1 MSDILSHLLQSQV
14 LEQEIDQLGLRNQVN
29 LLRKWQCARL
39 LFSYDVLYQ
48 QKQYRS
54 AMDFFTDELYGPNDF
69 TKRDED
75 IKKVLPLMEAVLSK
89 ETLATFEL
97 ALKLNTLS
105 YQLDFDLVKKLDG
118 VIDISSEQ
126 YAQAYRSCNNLDQR
140 QLQLELIEMLA
151 NNLAGIAH
159 RKSIMLVL
167 KLSRKP
173 AKLAGLEELQAI
185 LEKGASAFRKI
196 KKIDDFIK
204 PILQGEK
211 VIMESIFSGK
221 HALPENFMI
230 NKMTSCK

>member
-1 MSDILSHLLQSQV
+1 MSDILSHLLQSQA
-14 LEQEIDQLGLRNQVN
+14 LEQEIDQLGLRDQVN
-29 LLRKWQCARL
+29 SLRRWQCSRL
-39 LFSYDVLYQ
+39 LFSYDELYQ
-48 QKQYRS
+48 QKKYRC

-89 ETLATFEL
+89 ETLATFGL

-118 VIDISSEQ
+118 ITNISSKQ
-126 YAQAYRSCNNLDQR
+126 YAQAYRSCNNLAQR

-211 VIMESIFSGK
+211 MIMESIFSGK
-221 HALPENFMI
+221 HCLPENF
-230 NKMTSCK
+230 